1 MKKVFVLNQ
10 SKEFISKN
18 KNLEVVSVVA
28 EQIEETNFKSYAEK
42 KAEEI
47 NSFEVA
53 PLSGSL
59 GLSIPNQSPNCLP
72 PIHKYSSSESSL
84 NGVPGR

>member
-28 EQIEETNFKSYAEK
+28 EQGISVN
-42 KAEEI
+42 
-47 NSFEVA
+47 
-53 PLSGSL
+53 
-59 GLSIPNQSPNCLP
+59 
-72 PIHKYSSSESSL
+72 
-84 NGVPGR
+84 